1 MTTRVF
7 GPTGSKRKRR
17 FLFLPILVAALVGV
31 GALVTGGS
39 VLAAPSTDAN
49 VNDYAQCANDKPGSA
64 GDPLDCVP
72 QGWIN
77 GILNANNSQYRED
90 DVTPQRV
97 GLDLPNNGPTTDR
110 TITITY

>member
-1 MTTRVF
+1 MATRVF

-39 VLAAPSTDAN
+39 VFAAPSTDAN
-49 VNDYAQCANDKPGSA
+49 VNDYAQCANDKPGSV

-72 QGWIN
+72 
-77 GILNANNSQYRED
+77 
-90 DVTPQRV
+90 
-97 GLDLPNNGPTTDR
+97 
-110 TITITY
+110 